1 MSPTRPSRPRV
12 VVVGVGRLGGAL
24 ALALAAKRW
33 PVRVLARSEESR
45 RRALELGLKPASEK
59 DVTQAR
65 VCLLCVPD
73 KTVPTVA
80 EELKPR
86 LARGAALVHCAGAL
100 SLEALGAPRGRVLGS
115 FHPLVAV
122 SDPRDSL
129 AGNSVAVSTRSGW
142 LREVLERMARD
153 VGLRALRVAE
163 KHRAAYHAGAVLSAG
178 GVVAAL
184 SAAVEAF
191 RVAGISEQDA
201 LAALLPLTRSALRGV
216 EARGLG
222 AGYTGPIAR
231 GDSGVVAA
239 HLAALPPEAAEV
251 YRPLSRHGLQLVEHR
266 LTPEAR
272 TALEKL
278 LG

>member
-1 MSPTRPSRPRV
+1 M
-12 VVVGVGRLGGAL
+12 VVVGAGRLGGAL

-33 PVRVLARSEESR
+33 PVRVLVRSEPGEAR
-45 RRALELGLKPASEK
+45 VAALGLALATEAH
-59 DVTQAR
+59 VARAR

-73 KTVPTVA
+73 KAVSPVA

-100 SLEALGAPRGRVLGS
+100 SLEALGTPQGRVLGS

-122 SDPRDSL
+122 SDARDTL
-129 AGNSVAVSTRSGW
+129 AGNSVAVSTRSRW
-142 LREVLERMARD
+142 LRAELERMAKD
-153 VGLRALRVAE
+153 AGLRVLRVDE

-184 SAAVEAF
+184 SAAVEAL
-191 RVAGISEQDA
+191 RAAGISEEDA

-216 EARGLG
+216 ESRGLT

-231 GDSGVVAA
+231 GDAGVVAA
-239 HLAALPPEAAEV
+239 HLAALPPEAAAV
-251 YRPLSRHGLQLVEHR
+251 YRPLSRRGLALVEQR
-266 LTPEAR
+266 LAPEAR
-272 TALEKL
+272 AALTKVLSEP
-278 LG
+278 

>member
-59 DVTQAR
+59 DVAQAR

-73 KTVPTVA
+73 KAVPTAA
-80 EELKPR
+80 EELKPQ

-100 SLEALGAPRGRVLGS
+100 ALEALGAARGRVLGS

-129 AGNSVAVSTRSGW
+129 AGNSVAVSTRSRW
-142 LREVLERMARD
+142 LRETLEWMARD
-153 VGLRALRVAE
+153 VGLHALRVPE

-191 RVAGISEQDA
+191 RVAGISEEDA

-216 EARGLG
+216 EARGLA

-239 HLAALPPEAAEV
+239 HLAALPPEAADV
-251 YRPLSRHGLQLVEHR
+251 YRPLSRRGLRLVRHR

-272 TALEKL
+272 AALEKV

>member
-1 MSPTRPSRPRV
+1 VSPARPNRPSV
-12 VVVGVGRLGGAL
+12 VVVGAGRLGGAL

-45 RRALELGLKPASEK
+45 RRVLELGLKPATAR
-59 DVTQAR
+59 DVARAR

-73 KTVPTVA
+73 KAVPSVA
-80 EELKPR
+80 EELEPQ

-100 SLEALGAPRGRVLGS
+100 SLEALGPPRGRVLGS

-129 AGNSVAVSTRSGW
+129 AGNSVALSTRSRW
-142 LREVLERMARD
+142 LREVLERMAKD
-153 VGLRALRVAE
+153 SGLRALRVPE

-191 RVAGISEQDA
+191 RTAGISEEDA

-216 EARGLG
+216 EARGLA

-239 HLAALPPEAAEV
+239 HLAALPSESQAV
-251 YRPLSRHGLQLVEHR
+251 YRPLSKRGLELVGHR

-272 TALEKL
+272 AALAKL
-278 LG
+278 LE

>member
-1 MSPTRPSRPRV
+1 V
-12 VVVGVGRLGGAL
+12 VVVGAGRLGGAL

-33 PVRVLARSEESR
+33 PVRVLARSEQSR
-45 RRALELGLKPASEK
+45 RRVLELGLKPATAR
-59 DVTQAR
+59 DVARAR

-73 KTVPTVA
+73 KAVPSVA
-80 EELKPR
+80 EELEPQ

-100 SLEALGAPRGRVLGS
+100 SLEALGPPRGRVLGS

-129 AGNSVAVSTRSGW
+129 AGNSVALSTRSRW
-142 LREVLERMARD
+142 LREVLERMAKD
-153 VGLRALRVAE
+153 SGLRALRVPE

-191 RVAGISEQDA
+191 RTAGISEEDA

-216 EARGLG
+216 EARGLA

-239 HLAALPPEAAEV
+239 HLAALPSEARAV
-251 YRPLSRHGLQLVEHR
+251 YRPLSKRGLELVGHR

-272 TALEKL
+272 AALAKL
-278 LG
+278 LE